1 VLILA
6 SGKNLDRSSAN
17 IDDQHPWGR
26 RRPCALSSICSSSPA
41 RAGETEVRIHGV
53 NLLAGAQHI

>member
-6 SGKNLDRSSAN
+6 SGKYLDRSSAN

-26 RRPCALSSICSSSPA
+26 RRPCVLNSIWSSSSA
-41 RAGETEVRIHGV
+41 QAGETEVRIHGV
-53 NLLAGAQHI
+53 NSLA